1 MRFLIVLL
9 IAVLSFYS
17 CKNQKSYSDFTVG
30 HSDDFSNKDVYS
42 EQSMWLREL
51 ENSKENSKLIKLI
64 KLTKIYYKDSVYS
77 YDDFVKNIGWSN
89 VTPVRIIRD
98 SVQIDSY
105 TIENC
110 KTLIVVEP

>member
-1 MRFLIVLL
+1 MRFLIVVL
-9 IAVLSFYS
+9 IVILSLHS
-17 CKNQKSYSDFTVG
+17 CKNQKSYSDFTIG
-30 HSDDFSNKDVYS
+30 NSDDFSNKDLNS
-42 EQSMWLREL
+42 EHSMLMREL
-51 ENSKENSKLIKLI
+51 ESSKEKALIK
-64 KLTKIYYKDSVYS
+64 IYFKDSVYS